1 MRRQAAEGRLDLVGR
16 DMARRDRVAG
26 RRIRVN
32 PALLAVALAVALAIA
47 ALRIDLIRV
56 RYGLAEALGQEK
68 ALLEERREAVARLRE
83 LRDPARLARLAGEYD
98 LTRAALIV
106 DLPPL
111 PAVGGAPPVEA
122 PAAEAAP
129 SETGVAR

>member
-16 DMARRDRVAG
+16 DMARRERVPG
-26 RRIRVN
+26 RRIRIN
-32 PALLAVALAVALAIA
+32 PALLAVALAAALAIA

-98 LTRAALIV
+98 LTRPARII
-106 DLPPL
+106 DLPLL
-111 PAVGGAPPVEA
+111 PAVGGAPPGEVGADEDI
-122 PAAEAAP
+122 PGT
-129 SETGVAR
+129 TGDAR